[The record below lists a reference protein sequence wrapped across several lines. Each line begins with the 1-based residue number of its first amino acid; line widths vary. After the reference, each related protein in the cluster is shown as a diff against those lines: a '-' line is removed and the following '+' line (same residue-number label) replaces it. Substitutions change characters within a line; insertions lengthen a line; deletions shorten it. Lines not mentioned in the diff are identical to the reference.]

1 MRVCVCACARM
12 CALANLASNTQAPPR
27 AHTLATTR
35 GRTRAFARAGGALG
49 GACSL
54 PGLPLDAAGPLVE
67 AALDDAGGN
76 AFAIA
81 TLPGLCAWVAEQLA
95 RNGCGLKVWA
105 RVDAGR
111 GIGVRRPRA
120 SVVVRRRMRAWVR

>member
-1 MRVCVCACARM
+1 M
-12 CALANLASNTQAPPR
+12 CALANLASNTQASPR
-27 AHTLATTR
+27 THTLAQTR

-67 AALDDAGGN
+67 AALDDAGGD

-95 RNGCGLKVWA
+95 RNGCGLKVWVRA
-105 RVDAGR
+105 DAGR
-111 GIGVRRPRA
+111 GGVACVDRA
-120 SVVVRRRMRAWVR
+120 QVWSNAAQCVYWCAERMSTCGV